1 MNREQ
6 LLLMGNRILSKVR
19 RLYSTNEERKHAF
32 NIELD
37 RLSKENNNLRHLLEY
52 ATSTY
57 LCETK
62 PNGEYYSFEE
72 ILEIYSKEDPWSKE
86 NIEKRLNQDH
96 EWIHKYDEEDKAWVD
111 NMDQMQRWLQELT
124 GTPIDR
130 PLESSEKIQN
140 DVKVANSALLKLIQF
155 IYQNKDGIITLSS
168 KERIKLLYDEFKN
181 KATEITQKYM
191 FSGSAEFIYVET
203 YQQTTVTLSEWM
215 FEMESLKLGLEDEVN
230 RLCNGY
236 KSNLF

>member
-6 LLLMGNRILSKVR
+6 LLLMGNRILSKIR
-19 RLYSTNEERKHAF
+19 RLYSTKEERKHAF

-52 ATSTY
+52 ATSYY
-57 LCETK
+57 LCATK

-72 ILEIYSKEDPWSKE
+72 ILEEISKEDSWSKE
-86 NIEKRLNQDH
+86 NIEKRLNYDS
-96 EWIHKYDEEDKAWVD
+96 EWIRKYDEEDKVWEE
-111 NMDQMQRWLQELT
+111 NMQQMERWLQELT

-140 DVKVANSALLKLIQF
+140 DVKVTNSALLKLIQF

-191 FSGSAEFIYVET
+191 FSGSAGYIYVET

-215 FEMESLKLGLEDEVN
+215 FEMESLKLGLEDEIN
-230 RLCNGY
+230 RLCNGQ
-236 KSNLF
+236 KSMLF